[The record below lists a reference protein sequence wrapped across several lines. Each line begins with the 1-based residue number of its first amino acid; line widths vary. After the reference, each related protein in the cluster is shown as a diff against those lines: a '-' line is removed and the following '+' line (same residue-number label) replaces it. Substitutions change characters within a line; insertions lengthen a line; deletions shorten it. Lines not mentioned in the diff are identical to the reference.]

1 MKRLLLPI
9 LLIAFWSCEEDEKV
23 PEATPEGT
31 WNLVSRC
38 EYDYGDCTVN
48 CTEEKL
54 EAYCDTSDYDYD
66 GTSAIPD
73 NEEDCNNLNGYWVK
87 ELTSILT
94 INDDMT
100 GTWEVSDRYGYNED
114 GDWVGHY
121 EDYFFNLTLVE
132 NSTGGYLVTADGQ
145 SWDVETFLTLSDNGE
160 SLYVQMIAEDGN
172 DDCNLWTFT
181 RQ

>member
-1 MKRLLLPI
+1 MKKYLLPI
-9 LLIAFWSCEEDEKV
+9 ILLAFWSCEEDEKV

-73 NEEDCNNLNGYWVK
+73 NEAECNNLNGYWVK
-87 ELTSILT
+87 ELTSIFT

-100 GTWEVSDRYGYNED
+100 GTLEVSARYGSDED
-114 GDWVGHY
+114 EFY
-121 EDYFFNLTLVE
+121 NLTLVV
-132 NSTGGYLVTADGQ
+132 NPSGGYLVNIENITDD
-145 SWDVETFLTLSDNGE
+145 STIDIILTLSNNGE
-160 SLYVQMIAEDGN
+160 SLSIQIIADLGQ
-172 DDCNLWTFT
+172 DDCSLWTFT
-181 RQ
+181 KQ

>member
-1 MKRLLLPI
+1 MKKYLLPI
-9 LLIAFWSCEEDEKV
+9 ILLAFWSCEDEEKV
-23 PEATPEGT
+23 PEATPVGT

-66 GTSAIPD
+66 GTSTIPD
-73 NEEDCNNLNGYWVK
+73 NEEDCNNLYGYWVK

-100 GTWEVSDRYGYNED
+100 GTLEASDRH
-114 GDWVGHY
+114 GDD
-121 EDYFFNLTLVE
+121 DYIHNLTLVE
-132 NSTGGYLVTADGQ
+132 NSTGGYLVNIQIWMDE
-145 SWDVETFLTLSDNGE
+145 VNIFLTLSDNGE
-160 SLYVQMIAEDGN
+160 SLSIQIIADLGQ
-172 DDCNLWTFT
+172 DDCRLYTFT
-181 RQ
+181 KE

>member
-1 MKRLLLPI
+1 MKKYLLPI
-9 LLIAFWSCEEDEKV
+9 ILLAFWSCEEDENV

-54 EAYCDTSDYDYD
+54 EAYCDTSGYDYD

-73 NEEDCNNLNGYWVK
+73 NEEDCNNLNGYWLK

-100 GTWEVSDRYGYNED
+100 GTIEVSDRYGDD
-114 GDWVGHY
+114 GIYDDEFY
-121 EDYFFNLTLVE
+121 NLTLGE
-132 NSTGGYLVTADGQ
+132 NSTGGYLVNIENVTDE
-145 SWDVETFLTLSDNGE
+145 VNIFLTLSDNGE

>member
-1 MKRLLLPI
+1 MRRYILLL
-9 LLIAFWSCEEDEKV
+9 LFIAFWACEDEEKV
-23 PEATPEGT
+23 PEATPVGT

-54 EAYCDTSDYDYD
+54 EAYCDTSGYDYD

-73 NEEDCNNLNGYWVK
+73 NEEDCNNLNGYWLK

-100 GTWEVSDRYGYNED
+100 GTIEVSDRYGDD
-114 GDWVGHY
+114 GIYDDEFY
-121 EDYFFNLTLVE
+121 NLTLGE
-132 NSTGGYLVTADGQ
+132 NSTGGYLVNIENVTDE
-145 SWDVETFLTLSDNGE
+145 VNIFLTLSDNGE
-160 SLYVQMIAEDGN
+160 SLYLKVIADLGQ
-172 DDCNLWTFT
+172 DDCSRFTFT
-181 RQ
+181 KQ